1 MEELKNNVKK
11 YLEIINSKYK
21 ELDPNFVDFI
31 IDETLDR
38 ISLYLNSETIPKKL
52 EKIIAGV
59 VNNGLSKFSTENLV
73 INSLSD
79 NGQSITFVNE
89 VKKYFST
96 SNDEELFT
104 GFTSLLNRYRRIKVV
119 YPETNE
125 NGNN

>member
-11 YLEIINSKYK
+11 YLKIINSKYG
-21 ELDPNFVDFI
+21 ELDEDFVDFL

-38 ISLYLNSETIPKKL
+38 VSLYLNSETIPNKL
-52 EKIIAGV
+52 ERIIAGV
-59 VNNGLSKFSTENLV
+59 VNNGLSKFNTENLV
-73 INSLSD
+73 ISSLSD
-79 NGQSITFVNE
+79 NGQSITYTNE

-96 SNDEELFT
+96 SSDEELFT

-125 NGNN
+125 NGNS